1 MSAHRPVHV
10 SQIAARQQLE
20 ARLLLEL
27 KAAEAVF
34 HSALPEEKAE
44 ASRQYREVLDRFND
58 LILNRKT
65 PGPEPS

>member
-1 MSAHRPVHV
+1 MSAYRPVHV

-20 ARLLLEL
+20 ARLLREL
-27 KAAEAVF
+27 KAAEAAF
-34 HSALPEEKAE
+34 QSALPEEKAE
-44 ASRQYREVLDRFND
+44 ASRHYREALDRFND